1 MISNSDQYTAV
12 NKAFFE
18 SQLATFYELT
28 NIVMEG
34 TEKIVA
40 LNLAAAKASTEEST
54 AAVKELLVAKDP
66 QAFMALAA
74 KYAKPNIEKVN
85 AYNQHLAS
93 IAADTKA
100 EFTKIAEEQTADV
113 RTKVTE
119 FVNTIAKNAPAG
131 SENVIA
137 ILKSSMEATNVG
149 LDKIHSATKQTAE
162 TVEKHVAKA
171 AEQASHSVK
180 RATS

>member
-1 MISNSDQYTAV
+1 MISNSHQYTPA

-18 SQLATFYELT
+18 SQLATFHELT
-28 NIVMEG
+28 NIVMQG

-85 AYNQHLAS
+85 AYNQHLSS
-93 IAADTKA
+93 ISADTKA
-100 EFTKIAEEQTADV
+100 EFTKVAEEQTTDV
-113 RTKVTE
+113 STKISE

-131 SENVIA
+131 SESVIA
-137 ILKSSMEATNVG
+137 ILKSSLEATNVG
-149 LDKIHSATKQTAE
+149 LGKMQSATKLTAE

-171 AEQASHSVK
+171 AEKTAESVK
-180 RATS
+180 RATT